1 MFLNF
6 KFMLVCLL
14 LKQTRARKMA
24 PEVKALAV
32 MPDSLRLILGP
43 VQWKEA
49 VASSELSFD
58 LLVYSHVNIQLIN

>member
-1 MFLNF
+1 
-6 KFMLVCLL
+6 
-14 LKQTRARKMA
+14 MA

>member
-1 MFLNF
+1 
-6 KFMLVCLL
+6 
-14 LKQTRARKMA
+14 MA

-58 LLVYSHVNIQLIN
+58 LLVYSHVNLKYTINKLNFKSLNK

>member
-1 MFLNF
+1 
-6 KFMLVCLL
+6 
-14 LKQTRARKMA
+14 MA
-24 PEVKALAV
+24 PGVKTLAV

-58 LLVYSHVNIQLIN
+58 LLVYSHVNLKYTINKLNFKSLNTL